1 MSLSTIVR
9 ANTYTNGSVADAT
22 KVNENE
28 ETAYTAINTIIAA
41 INDASGTK
49 ASLDA
54 RMDVS
59 LNEDGT
65 LKDSITSG
73 GAWINPGF
81 TYVRVA
87 DNSFKIV
94 GANHTDIYT
103 EKRRLRLVLNGT
115 TSYTHVTGSVY
126 SLGDTTVTIN
136 DSSITSGLTIDSIE
150 HSSVLSGVTNTNLPF
165 DIEADTLD
173 GQHGS
178 YYRSADNINAGTLG
192 LTYIPATLTG
202 KDADTLDT
210 YHAADLIK
218 GNKNR
223 IINGDFNIMQKS
235 TAGPDLWKGS
245 STTLSRQGHTLGQ
258 TSVPD
263 NPTYY
268 LEVSAATTAVFYT
281 RIENVRTFS
290 SEQCPLSF
298 YACSTNGKRMTVKIK
313 QNFGSGG
320 STEVEA
326 YSGTVSLTTGWTK
339 FTITDTLDSVSG
351 KTIGAG
357 NYLEVYFT
365 AATTG
370 VTDYIYMSHVQLE
383 KGAFASGFEYRP
395 YKTELDMCQ
404 RYFERISLSTPG
416 QRAYQTNGWIQ
427 TSTSARYITTFR
439 IPKRVP
445 PTSVAFT
452 SNYYGYPQI
461 ASGASTYAG
470 NALPSSFTTTE
481 YDTEYTVNTDSTISQ
496 PVGSVARMLAPA
508 AYALYLDISAEL

>member
-54 RMDVS
+54 RIDVS

-94 GANHTDIYT
+94 GADHTDIYT
-103 EKRRLRLVLNGT
+103 EKRRLRLVLTGT

-150 HSSVLSGVTNTNLPF
+150 HSSVLSGITNTNLPS

-192 LTYIPATLTG
+192 LTYIPTTLTG

-223 IINGDFNIMQKS
+223 VINGDFNVMQKS

-245 STTLSRQGHTLGQ
+245 STTLTQLFHTVGQ

-268 LEVSAATTAVFYT
+268 LRAYAAATAVFYT
-281 RIENVRTFS
+281 RIEDVSTFAS
-290 SEQCPLSF
+290 QQCTLSF
-298 YACSTNGKRMTVKIK
+298 YAYSTNAKTMTVKLK

-339 FTITDTLDSVSG
+339 FTITDTLDSISG
-351 KTIGAG
+351 KTVGAG

-370 VTDYIYMSHVQLE
+370 ATDYIYMSHVQLE
-383 KGAFASGFEYRP
+383 KGAVASEFEFRP
-395 YKTELDMCQ
+395 YLTELTLCQ
-404 RYFERISLSTPG
+404 RYFERISLPTAG
-416 QRAYQTNGWIQ
+416 QRAYQTSGWVQ
-427 TSTSARYITTFR
+427 TSTSATYITNFR
-439 IPKRVP
+439 IPKRVT
-445 PTSVAFT
+445 PTSVAF
-452 SNYYGYPQI
+452 SSGSYPQI

-470 NALPSSFTTTE
+470 NALPSIFTSTE
-481 YDTEYTVNTDSTISQ
+481 YDTEYTVITGNTISQ
-496 PVGSVARMLAPA
+496 SVGSVARMLSPSNS
-508 AYALYLDISAEL
+508 ALYLDISAEL

>member
-54 RMDVS
+54 RIDVS

-94 GANHTDIYT
+94 GEDHTDIYT
-103 EKRRLRLVLNGT
+103 EKRRLRLVLTGT

-150 HSSVLSGVTNTNLPF
+150 HSSVLSGVTNTNLPS

-192 LTYIPATLTG
+192 LAYIPATLTG

-210 YHAADLIK
+210 YHATDLIK

-223 IINGDFNIMQKS
+223 VINGDFDVMQNS
-235 TAGPDLWKGS
+235 LAGPDLWKNS
-245 STTLSRQGHTLGQ
+245 STTLTQQSHTVGQ

-268 LEVSAATTAVFYT
+268 LRASAAATAVFYT
-281 RIENVRTFS
+281 RIEDVSTFAS
-290 SEQCPLSF
+290 QQCTLSF
-298 YACSTNGKRMTVKIK
+298 YAYSTNAKTMTVKLK

-320 STEVEA
+320 SAEVEA

-339 FTITDTLDSVSG
+339 FTITDTLDSISG
-351 KTIGAG
+351 KTVGAG

-365 AATTG
+365 ASTTG

-383 KGAFASGFEYRP
+383 KGAVASDFDKRP
-395 YKTELDMCQ
+395 PGEELRLCQ
-404 RYFERISLSTPG
+404 RYYEVIRVGPSPYRI
-416 QRAYQTNGWIQ
+416 NQ
-427 TSTSARYITTFR
+427 TSGYVASSTTAKYITTFR
-439 IPKRVP
+439 VPKRAT
-445 PTSVAFT
+445 PTSVTISCAGDT
-452 SNYYGYPQI
+452 VI
-461 ASGASTYAG
+461 LSGGSSYNVGTD
-470 NALPSSFTTTE
+470 PSSFVSSPYETEFTATTA
-481 YDTEYTVNTDSTISQ
+481 STITQ
-496 PVGSVARMLAPA
+496 PVGSVAWYQSSLS
-508 AYALYLDISAEL
+508 YATWFIISAEL

>member
-94 GANHTDIYT
+94 GADHTDIYT
-103 EKRRLRLVLNGT
+103 EKRRLRLVLTGT

-150 HSSVLSGVTNTNLPF
+150 HSSVLSGVTNTNLPS

-223 IINGDFNIMQKS
+223 IINGDFNVMQKS

-245 STTLSRQGHTLGQ
+245 STTLTQQSHTVGQ

-263 NPTYY
+263 NPAYY
-268 LEVSAATTAVFYT
+268 LRASAATTAVFYT
-281 RIENVRTFS
+281 RIEDVRTFAS
-290 SEQCPLSF
+290 QQCTLSF
-298 YACSTNGKRMTVKIK
+298 YAYSTNAKTMTVKLK

-339 FTITDTLDSVSG
+339 FTITDTLDSISG
-351 KTIGAG
+351 KTVGAG

-370 VTDYIYMSHVQLE
+370 ATDYIYMSHVQLE
-383 KGAFASGFEYRP
+383 KGAVASEFEFRP
-395 YKTELDMCQ
+395 YGTELALCQ
-404 RYFERISLSTPG
+404 RYFESWFVAGSGMRMPNTL
-416 QRAYQTNGWIQ
+416 GWV
-427 TSTSARYITTFR
+427 TSTTQARYITTFR
-439 IPKRVP
+439 VPKRVT
-445 PTSVAFT
+445 PTTVAFACL
-452 SNYYGYPQI
+452 GYPDI
-461 ASGASTYAG
+461 TCAAAAYAM
-470 NALPSSFTTTE
+470 NALPTNFTSTI
-481 YDTEYTVNTDSTISQ
+481 YDTEYTATTGSTISAT
-496 PVGSVARMLAPA
+496 VGTVARLSAPA
-508 AYALYLDISAEL
+508 AHALYFEVSAEL